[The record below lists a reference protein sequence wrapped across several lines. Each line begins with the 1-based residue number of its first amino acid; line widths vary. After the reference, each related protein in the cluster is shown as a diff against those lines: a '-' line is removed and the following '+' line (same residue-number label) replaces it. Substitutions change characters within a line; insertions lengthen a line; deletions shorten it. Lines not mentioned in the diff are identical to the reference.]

1 MFRKKFYL
9 FIILVSFYTAIMINY
24 PSPWLKAIGYSQGLE
39 LYARLVSPRSSYQFI
54 HNPGLRRIEQPHQVK
69 IGTVT
74 PEAGDDFASILDKH
88 LAAGSTC
95 IVECSQL
102 DTWHSSP
109 TGIKYLQKI
118 RPGTYRAVIFD
129 GGHHLPSLGL
139 APDLIIIPALRGY
152 AVHSFV
158 LDGIKIAQIQK
169 LAQECGSPSV
179 IVTVPR
185 MALVKNEVSMV
196 NITGKILASCQP
208 RNMNDEFRPVAQ
220 PRMSKYNDIVFAYV
234 DSNYARNPQ
243 LFINRVEELDTK
255 GVNHVYLA
263 FDFKYSSQQQADLY
277 CAKLEQVLNLP
288 VDCVNHPVKVASLFW
303 GGR

>member
-1 MFRKKFYL
+1 MFRKRVCL
-9 FIILVSFYTAIMINY
+9 FIILVSFYTAVMINY

-39 LYARLVSPRSSYQFI
+39 LYARLVSTRSSYEFI
-54 HNPGLRRIEQPHQVK
+54 YNPGLRKLEHPSQGPVRA
-69 IGTVT
+69 VT
-74 PEAGDDFASILDKH
+74 PEAGHDFASILERY
-88 LAAGSTC
+88 LAAGSSC

-109 TGIKYLQKI
+109 SGIEYIQKM

-139 APDLIIIPALRGY
+139 APDLIIIPALGGY

-158 LDGIKIAQIQK
+158 VDGIKIAEIER
-169 LAQECGSPSV
+169 LARECGSPSI

-196 NITGKILASCQP
+196 NIAGKVLAVCQP
-208 RNMNDEFRPVAQ
+208 QAVKNDFSPVAR
-220 PRMSKYNDIVFAYV
+220 PHMSKYHGIIFAYV
-234 DSNYARNPQ
+234 DNNYARNPQ
-243 LFINRVEELDTK
+243 LFIKRLEELGIT
-255 GVNHVYLA
+255 GVNKIYLA
-263 FDFKYSSQQQADLY
+263 FDFQYISQQQADQY

-288 VDCVNHPVKVASLFW
+288 VTCVNHPVKVASVFW